1 MEHAKKMIL
10 VPQTSVERLQNTFA
24 RDKIKSVQTPGSV
37 TSRLDAEMN
46 DILNSSTCKDER
58 EKWSLYR
65 QVLQRYLHFKE
76 GETVG
81 QEERSKKKYK
91 QVSKNFLKNEVMRWW
106 MRRRMRTR
114 TSSIVCQKSSEKKL
128 WESPQAFASPW
139 GNSLEQRW
147 RCTHRWRSCTRSQYY
162 RLDKPCDER

>member
-1 MEHAKKMIL
+1 MEHAIKIIL

-37 TSRLDAEMN
+37 ISRLDAEMN

-76 GETVG
+76 AEITG
-81 QEERSKKKYK
+81 QDGKSKTKIQTSVEEFPQERS
-91 QVSKNFLKNEVMRWW
+91 NEMDEAEEEEKDEDAYIIDSVYQES
-106 MRRRMRTR
+106 T
-114 TSSIVCQKSSEKKL
+114 EKKL
-128 WESPQAFASPW
+128 RVSSGVCELV
-139 GNSLEQRW
+139 GE
-147 RCTHRWRSCTRSQYY
+147 
-162 RLDKPCDER
+162 